1 LNSPIVSPVPGEI
14 TRAADALQLVAA
26 RHDSGRLGTQMK
38 TDIRGRDFLRLADFQ
53 IGEINDI
60 LDLALEMKREQRHWS
75 LKGRTVIMLFFNSS
89 LRTRTSFEIGTE
101 QLGAHPV
108 VLNIGQ
114 DAWNL
119 EWREG
124 VVMDGDS
131 PEHIKDAA
139 KVLSRY
145 GDVLAVRSFP
155 PMQDYAQD
163 MTDPILSS
171 FARYASLPL
180 INLESAVEHPC
191 QGLADLM
198 TLREIFNHNT
208 RRKKVVLTWAPHVKP
223 LPLAVPH
230 SFLLA
235 AAMGGCDV
243 TVAHPPKF
251 DLAPEVMEQAEQLA
265 ATAGGSVKVSHNQQ
279 EAFKGAEVIY
289 AKSWLSRA
297 HYGDAK
303 QEFAYR
309 ATLPNWTVTEEKM
322 AITNRAKFMHCLP
335 IRRNLVATDGVL
347 DDDDCVI
354 YQQAE
359 NRLHAQKALLVKL
372 LGET

>member
-1 LNSPIVSPVPGEI
+1 MAI
-14 TRAADALQLVAA
+14 
-26 RHDSGRLGTQMK
+26 
-38 TDIRGRDFLRLADFQ
+38 DIRGRDFLRLADFETA
-53 IGEINDI
+53 EINDI
-60 LDLALEMKREQRHWS
+60 LDLAFEMKREQRHWS

-89 LRTRTSFEIGTE
+89 LRTRTSFEIGAA
-101 QLGAHPV
+101 QLDAHPV
-108 VLNIGQ
+108 VLNVGQ

-124 VVMDGDS
+124 IAMDGDS

-139 KVLSRY
+139 RTLSRY

-155 PMQDYAQD
+155 KMKDYEQDR
-163 MTDPILSS
+163 TDPILSS
-171 FARYASLPL
+171 FAKYASLPL
-180 INLESAVEHPC
+180 VNLESAVEHPC

-198 TLREIFNHNT
+198 TLREIFNQNT

-230 SFLLA
+230 SFALA

-243 TVAHPPKF
+243 TIAHPPKF
-251 DLAPEVMEQAEQLA
+251 ELAPEVMAQAQEIA
-265 ATAGGSVKVSHNQQ
+265 GKAGGSVKVSHNQQ

-289 AKSWLSRA
+289 AKSWLSREF
-297 HYGDAK
+297 YGDQGA
-303 QEFAYR
+303 EFKYR
-309 ATLPNWTVTEEKM
+309 AGLPSWTVDEDKM
-322 AITNRAKFMHCLP
+322 ALTNRAKFMHCLP
-335 IRRNLVATDGVL
+335 IRRNVVATDAVL

-372 LGET
+372 LGESSR

>member
-1 LNSPIVSPVPGEI
+1 M
-14 TRAADALQLVAA
+14 T
-26 RHDSGRLGTQMK
+26 
-38 TDIRGRDFLRLADFQ
+38 TDIRGRDFLRLADFE
-53 IGEINDI
+53 ISEINDI
-60 LDLALEMKREQRHWS
+60 LDLAAEMKREQRHWS
-75 LKGRTVIMLFFNSS
+75 LRGRTIIMLFFNSS
-89 LRTRTSFEIGTE
+89 LRTRTSFEIGAA
-101 QLGAHPV
+101 QLQAHPV
-108 VLNIGQ
+108 VLNVGQ

-124 VVMDGDS
+124 VVMNGDS

-139 KVLSRY
+139 RTLSRY
-145 GDVLAVRSFP
+145 GDALAVRSFP
-155 PMQDYAQD
+155 KLKSYEEDR
-163 MTDPILSS
+163 TDPILSS
-171 FARYASLPL
+171 FAKYASLPL
-180 INLESAVEHPC
+180 VNLESAVEHPC

-198 TLREIFNHNT
+198 TLREIFNQKT
-208 RRKKVVLTWAPHVKP
+208 RRKKVVLSWAPHVKP

-251 DLAPEVMEQAEQLA
+251 ELAPEVMEQAQQIA
-265 ATAGGSVKVSHNQQ
+265 AKSGGTVKVSHNQD

-289 AKSWLSRA
+289 AKSWLSREY
-297 HYGDAK
+297 YGK
-303 QEFAYR
+303 PVEEFAYR
-309 ATLPNWTVTEEKM
+309 NTLPSWTVSESKM
-322 AITNRAKFMHCLP
+322 GQTNRAKFMHCLP
-335 IRRNLVATDGVL
+335 IRRNVVATDGVL

-372 LGET
+372 LGESSS

>member
-1 LNSPIVSPVPGEI
+1 M
-14 TRAADALQLVAA
+14 A
-26 RHDSGRLGTQMK
+26 
-38 TDIRGRDFLRLADFQ
+38 TDIQGRDFLHLADFE
-53 IGEINDI
+53 ITEINDV
-60 LDLALEMKREQRHWS
+60 LDLAHEMKREQRRWS

-101 QLGAHPV
+101 QLEAHPV

-119 EWREG
+119 EWQEG
-124 VVMDGDS
+124 IVMNGDS

-139 KVLSRY
+139 RVLSRY

-155 PMQDYAQD
+155 PMKNYDQDR
-163 MTDPILSS
+163 TDPILNS
-171 FARYASLPL
+171 FAKYASLPL

-198 TLREIFNHNT
+198 TLREIFNQNT

-251 DLAPEVMEQAEQLA
+251 DLAPEVMQQAKQIAEKSG
-265 ATAGGSVKVSHNQQ
+265 ATIKVSNSQE

-289 AKSWLSRA
+289 AKSWLSRE
-297 HYGDAK
+297 HYGNAK
-303 QEFAYR
+303 EEFAYR
-309 ATLPNWTVTEEKM
+309 ATLPSWTVNEEKM
-322 AITNRAKFMHCLP
+322 ALTNRAKFMHCLP

-372 LGET
+372 LGEG

>member
-1 LNSPIVSPVPGEI
+1 MP
-14 TRAADALQLVAA
+14 
-26 RHDSGRLGTQMK
+26 
-38 TDIRGRDFLRLADFQ
+38 TDIRGRDFLHLADFE
-53 IGEINDI
+53 IAEINDI
-60 LDLALEMKREQRHWS
+60 LDLASEMKREQRHWS

-101 QLGAHPV
+101 QLDAHPV

-124 VVMDGDS
+124 IVMEGDS

-155 PMQDYAQD
+155 PMKNYEQDK
-163 MTDPILSS
+163 TDPILTS
-171 FARYASLPL
+171 FAKYASLPL

-198 TLREIFNHNT
+198 TLREIFNQNT
-208 RRKKVVLTWAPHVKP
+208 RRKKVVLTWAPHIKP

-235 AAMGGCDV
+235 GAIGGCDV

-251 DLAPEVMEQAEQLA
+251 DLAPEVMEQAKQIA
-265 ATAGGSVKVSHNQQ
+265 GKSGGSVKVTHNQE

-289 AKSWLSRA
+289 AKSWLSREY
-297 HYGDAK
+297 YGNQAE
-303 QEFAYR
+303 EFAYR
-309 ATLPNWTVTEEKM
+309 KTLPSWTVTEEKM
-322 AITNRAKFMHCLP
+322 GLTNRAKFMHCLP
-335 IRRNLVATDGVL
+335 IRRNVVATDGVL

-372 LGET
+372 LGEA